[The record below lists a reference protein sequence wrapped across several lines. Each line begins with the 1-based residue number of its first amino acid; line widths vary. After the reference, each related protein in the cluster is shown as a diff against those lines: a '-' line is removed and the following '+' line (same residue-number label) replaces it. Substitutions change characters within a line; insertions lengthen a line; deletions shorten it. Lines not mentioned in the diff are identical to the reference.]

1 MHVAARARLVLARRP
16 WLYWLIVAVLAA
28 VIALVVRERVVD
40 LDDARRSWGD
50 TRRVL
55 VAAAPLEPGEPI
67 VVLTLD
73 VPVAL
78 LPVGALEDL
87 PDGAS
92 LRQRVSDGEVLTELD
107 IADRPGPAALA
118 DGGTLVVALSD
129 TLSRNVTIGLPVQV
143 AADGIVLAASAT
155 VVDIADEIVFVAVDA
170 ADAPAVAAA
179 AQQGIASLLYVP

>member
-28 VIALVVRERVVD
+28 VIALVVRGRVVD
-40 LDDARRSWGD
+40 LDEARRSWGD

-67 VVLTLD
+67 VVLTIDL
-73 VPVAL
+73 PVAL

-87 PDGAS
+87 PEGAH

-118 DGGTLVVALSD
+118 DGGTLVVAISD
-129 TLSRNVTIGLPVQV
+129 PLSRNVTIGLPVQV
-143 AADGIVLAASAT
+143 AADGIVLAESAT
-155 VVDIADEIVFVAVDA
+155 VVDLADEIVFVAVGA

-179 AQQGIASLLYVP
+179 AHQGIASLLYVP